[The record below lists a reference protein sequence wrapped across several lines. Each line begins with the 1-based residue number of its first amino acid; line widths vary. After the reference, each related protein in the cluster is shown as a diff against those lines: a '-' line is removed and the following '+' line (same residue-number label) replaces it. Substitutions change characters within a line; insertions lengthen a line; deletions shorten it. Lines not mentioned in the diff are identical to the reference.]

1 MRFFRR
7 RPSSPSFVVAIVS
20 RRRRPSSP
28 SSVVAVVAVVRHF
41 TLSSKG
47 RTFEKKS
54 NFRCFSKTRNFPKIQ
69 DFWQNECM
77 RFFRRRPSSPSFV
90 VAVVLRRRRPSSPVR
105 PSFHSFV
112 KGTDL

>member
-7 RPSSPSFVVAIVS
+7 RPSSPSFVVAVV
-20 RRRRPSSP
+20 RRRHRPSSP
-28 SSVVAVVAVVRHF
+28 SFRHF

-47 RTFEKKS
+47 RTFEKNQIFAVFQKLAI
-54 NFRCFSKTRNFPKIQ
+54 FPKIQ

-77 RFFRRRPSSPSFV
+77 RFFRRRPSSPSLV
-90 VAVVLRRRRPSSPVR
+90 VAVVRRRRRPSSPSSVVAVVR
-105 PSFHSFV
+105 LSSFHSLV